1 MSNQFCL
8 VCLQNLAKGG
18 DDDKKEEEDSTIRK
32 IPILTLFQSLGRGRS
47 KSSYQ
52 DEFAEE
58 ETCKLCPNCY
68 PVLSEVEEI
77 RNQIVLLEEQVVRKI
92 GQVRDTISI
101 SASLKRG
108 DDGDEKVKRI
118 RKIILQVLDSLQSGD
133 DEQDSAFS
141 ITPSLQKKQRGRPKS
156 TKNTASRKHVK
167 RPRESS
173 SPTVEASEL
182 ESRTPIYTKR
192 SSPRLKTRREQ
203 NSLHS
208 SENEDDNLL
217 YQPPWCF
224 SCRRTFL
231 TESNLNR
238 HNIRYHL
245 VPCPVPSCNTHFR
258 TKEARHAH
266 LKLAHEDFH
275 PHQCQICAIQCK
287 NLHGLAIHL
296 GTRHQTDEKNYPAT
310 NATSV
315 IGSANISR
323 TIWRNMKSKRLN
335 QSFATGAIPDL
346 KTNRNLRNI
355 SKRSVDTCRKR
366 FEDGTPSLLP

>member
-118 RKIILQVLDSLQSGD
+118 RKIILQVLGMLD
-133 DEQDSAFS
+133 
-141 ITPSLQKKQRGRPKS
+141 
-156 TKNTASRKHVK
+156 
-167 RPRESS
+167 
-173 SPTVEASEL
+173 
-182 ESRTPIYTKR
+182 
-192 SSPRLKTRREQ
+192 
-203 NSLHS
+203 
-208 SENEDDNLL
+208 
-217 YQPPWCF
+217 
-224 SCRRTFL
+224 FL
-231 TESNLNR
+231 FIN
-238 HNIRYHL
+238 
-245 VPCPVPSCNTHFR
+245 F
-258 TKEARHAH
+258 
-266 LKLAHEDFH
+266 
-275 PHQCQICAIQCK
+275 ICKFMVSFCK
-287 NLHGLAIHL
+287 NLCRFQFRFI
-296 GTRHQTDEKNYPAT
+296 
-310 NATSV
+310 
-315 IGSANISR
+315 
-323 TIWRNMKSKRLN
+323 TIWGWRARLRLFHYSKSSEEAKGE
-335 QSFATGAIPDL
+335 T
-346 KTNRNLRNI
+346 
-355 SKRSVDTCRKR
+355 
-366 FEDGTPSLLP
+366 